1 MGATK
6 KLTTL
11 PLAAPASAAY
21 HLSSSI
27 PISLS
32 AKFPPSPTAAYSC
45 LVSPLH
51 PSTPVKH
58 CVTAPFHML
67 HSTCICIAWGGGFVS
82 STSGPIRRKR
92 RSGKGRHDI
101 TRKCDRGRLGP
112 VQNLHNIPRILG
124 EIHVEIAMWANVR
137 RQQLSHFQFRSNKR
151 GGMLHASWSARFRA
165 RRSFVANRFS
175 SPFDLFLSDEI

>member
-1 MGATK
+1 MLQK
-6 KLTTL
+6 SSLRCL
-11 PLAAPASAAY
+11 WPHLHPPLIISLHQSLYPCLRNFHPAQLQPTPAWS
-21 HLSSSI
+21 HPSI
-27 PISLS
+27 PQLRLN
-32 AKFPPSPTAAYSC
+32 T
-45 LVSPLH
+45 
-51 PSTPVKH
+51 
-58 CVTAPFHML
+58 VTAPFHML
-67 HSTCICIAWGGGFVS
+67 HSMCICIAWGGGFVS